1 MNQNDT
7 HSPKFCG
14 IRNLTLIQTQ
24 YLGSSPLHHNIS
36 TTTLNLYESLG
47 AFGCLW
53 VCCAAVQVCFQHPK
67 VGGGARCAEASD
79 ANAFDAFEAKPWG

>member
-36 TTTLNLYESLG
+36 TTTLNLYESLVSSLVSSEVLSSPLRDFTNEVVRAIG
-47 AFGCLW
+47 ISKRD
-53 VCCAAVQVCFQHPK
+53 VMP
-67 VGGGARCAEASD
+67 R
-79 ANAFDAFEAKPWG
+79 